1 MGGGE
6 PVDLDNVK
14 EGLVDYDA
22 PIASSVPVAVEGV
35 VGEDGEEVVEEVV
48 DVYNVDADFDLD
60 GEVND
65 EE

>member
-22 PIASSVPVAVEGV
+22 PIVSSVPVAVEGV

>member
-1 MGGGE
+1 MFFYE
-6 PVDLDNVK
+6 DDTLK
-14 EGLVDYDA
+14 KAIDA
-22 PIASSVPVAVEGV
+22 
-35 VGEDGEEVVEEVV
+35 EDGEEVIEEVV